1 MHKLTE
7 HHSVTQPT
15 VALTI
20 DHPQV
25 ATLWLNR
32 PDKHNA
38 FDDAMI
44 AQLTQACEQVACNP
58 ELRVLILAS
67 KGRNFSAGADL
78 GWMQRMAEYSYE
90 ENLRDAKALAKL
102 LETLNTLPQATIAR
116 VQGAVFGGAVGLVS
130 CCDMAV
136 ATSAARFCLSEVKLG
151 LVPATISPYVI
162 AAIGPRA
169 ARRYFTTAE
178 TFSANSA
185 HQLGL
190 VSELA
195 EEEDLDATIEQWITA
210 ILANGP
216 RAVNAAKQLVA
227 QVSGKPIDRPLID
240 STCELIANIRV
251 STEGQEGL
259 QAFLQ
264 KRRPNWNGE

>member
-1 MHKLTE
+1 M
-7 HHSVTQPT
+7 TQPT
-15 VALTI
+15 VELTT
-20 DHPQV
+20 DHTQV

-32 PDKHNA
+32 PAKHNA

-44 AQLTQACEQVACNP
+44 VELTQACEQVASNP
-58 ELRVLILAS
+58 QLRVLILAS

-78 GWMQRMAEYSYE
+78 GWMQRMAGYTYD
-90 ENLRDAKALAKL
+90 ENLRDAGALAKL
-102 LETLNTLPQATIAR
+102 LQTLNELPQATIAR
-116 VQGAVFGGAVGLVS
+116 VQGAAFGGAVGLVS

-136 ATSAARFCLSEVKLG
+136 ATTAARFCLSEVKLG

-178 TFSANSA
+178 TFGAERA
-185 HQLGL
+185 RELGL
-190 VSELA
+190 ISELA
-195 EEEDLDATIEQWITA
+195 DEDKLDQTIEQWITA

-216 RAVNAAKQLVA
+216 RAVTAAKQLVA
-227 QVSGKPIDRPLID
+227 EVSGATINAPLIER
-240 STCELIANIRV
+240 TCELIADIRV

-264 KRRPNWNGE
+264 KRRPNWNGK

>member
-1 MHKLTE
+1 M
-7 HHSVTQPT
+7 SQPT
-15 VALTI
+15 VALNI
-20 DHPQV
+20 DRPGV

-44 AQLTQACEQVACNP
+44 LELTGACEQVAADP
-58 ELRVLILAS
+58 QLRVLVLAS
-67 KGRNFSAGADL
+67 RGRNFSAGADL
-78 GWMQRMAEYSYE
+78 GWMQRMAAYTYD
-90 ENLRDAKALAKL
+90 ENLRDARALAKL
-102 LETLNTLPQATIAR
+102 LATLNTLPQATIAR
-116 VQGAVFGGAVGLVS
+116 VQGAAFGGAVGLVS

-136 ATSAARFCLSEVKLG
+136 ATSTARFCLSEVKLG
-151 LVPATISPYVI
+151 LVPATISPYVV
-162 AAIGPRA
+162 AAIGERA

-178 TFSANSA
+178 TFGAERGRE
-185 HQLGL
+185 LGL
-190 VSELA
+190 VAELA
-195 EEEDLDATIEQWITA
+195 DEEDIDQAIEQLARA

-216 RAVNAAKQLVA
+216 RAVTAAKQLVA
-227 QVSGKPIDRPLID
+227 RVSGRPIDPALID

>member
-1 MHKLTE
+1 M
-7 HHSVTQPT
+7 TQPT
-15 VALTI
+15 VELTT
-20 DHPQV
+20 DHTQV

-44 AQLTQACEQVACNP
+44 AELTQACEQVAGNP
-58 ELRVLILAS
+58 QLRVLILAS

-78 GWMQRMAEYSYE
+78 GWMQRMAGYTYD
-90 ENLRDAKALAKL
+90 ENLRDARALAKL
-102 LETLNTLPQATIAR
+102 LQTLNALPQATIAR
-116 VQGAVFGGAVGLVS
+116 VQGAAFGGAVGLVS

-136 ATSAARFCLSEVKLG
+136 ATAAARFCLSEVKLG

-169 ARRYFTTAE
+169 ARRYFTSAE
-178 TFSANSA
+178 TFSAERA
-185 HQLGL
+185 RELGL

-195 EEEDLDATIEQWITA
+195 DEENLDQTIEQWIST

-216 RAVNAAKQLVA
+216 RAVTAAKQLVA
-227 QVSGKPIDRPLID
+227 EVSGATIDGPLIER
-240 STCELIANIRV
+240 TCELIAGIRV

-264 KRRPNWNGE
+264 KRRPNWNGK

>member
-1 MHKLTE
+1 LNID
-7 HHSVTQPT
+7 QPG
-15 VALTI
+15 
-20 DHPQV
+20 V

-44 AQLTQACEQVACNP
+44 LELTRACEQVAADP
-58 ELRVLILAS
+58 QLRVLVLAS
-67 KGRNFSAGADL
+67 RGRNFSAGADL
-78 GWMQRMAEYSYE
+78 GWMQRMATYSYD
-90 ENLRDAKALAKL
+90 ENLRDARALAKL
-102 LETLNTLPQATIAR
+102 LATLNTLPQATIAR
-116 VQGAVFGGAVGLVS
+116 VQGAAFGGAVGLVS

-136 ATSAARFCLSEVKLG
+136 ATPTARFCLSEVKLG
-151 LVPATISPYVI
+151 LVPATISPYVV
-162 AAIGPRA
+162 AAIGQRA

-178 TFSANSA
+178 TFGAERA
-185 HQLGL
+185 RELGL
-190 VSELA
+190 VAELA
-195 EEEDLDATIEQWITA
+195 EEKDIDQAIEQLARA

-216 RAVNAAKQLVA
+216 RAVTTAKQLAA
-227 QVSGKPIDRPLID
+227 QVSGRPIDPALID